1 MVTQIVVYLSLLLQI
16 VAMGFAISLFKRT
29 KFNAAWI
36 LISTG
41 FFLMAIYR
49 AIELVPSM
57 HRGESEELYQTKVW
71 LSFVISLAFAIGAF
85 YIRKVFQFLR
95 RLDGIRSETEKR
107 VLSAV
112 IRTEEQERQRF
123 AKELHDGL
131 GPLLSV
137 IKMLLS
143 GFEEKNS
150 PEVND
155 KIKGNL
161 KQAVDEA
168 ITSVREISAN
178 ISPHILNNFGLKDAT
193 ESFIRKLRPAEGIS
207 INFKTNIDNRRFVYN
222 VEVIMYR
229 VICELI
235 NNTLRHANAS
245 KISIDLQLQGDVLCL
260 EYEDNG
266 MGFDVKQAESDG
278 GMGLSNMQ
286 YRLNS
291 GNGDIKISSESG
303 RGMIARAFIKC
314 K

>member
-1 MVTQIVVYLSLLLQI
+1 MVTQIVVYLSLVLQI

-95 RLDGIRSETEKR
+95 RLDSIRSETEKR

-112 IRTEEQERQRF
+112 IRTEEQERQRS

-143 GFEEKNS
+143 GFEEKNT

-161 KQAVDEA
+161 QQAVDEA

-178 ISPHILNNFGLKDAT
+178 ISPHILNNFGLRDAT
-193 ESFIRKLRPAEGIS
+193 ESFIRKLRPAEGID
-207 INFKTNIDNRRFVYN
+207 INFKTNIDNRRFIYN

-245 KISIDLQLQGDVLCL
+245 KINIDLQLQGDVLYL

-291 GNGDIKISSESG
+291 GNGDIKISSETG

>member
-143 GFEEKNS
+143 GFNQS
-150 PEVND
+150 NTPDVNE

-168 ITSVREISAN
+168 IVSVREISAN
-178 ISPHILNNFGLKDAT
+178 ISPHILNNFGLKDAV
-193 ESFIRKLRPAEGIS
+193 ESFLKKLRPAEGIA
-207 INFKTNIDNRRFVYN
+207 INFETNIY
-222 VEVIMYR
+222 
-229 VICELI
+229 
-235 NNTLRHANAS
+235 
-245 KISIDLQLQGDVLCL
+245 
-260 EYEDNG
+260 
-266 MGFDVKQAESDG
+266 
-278 GMGLSNMQ
+278 
-286 YRLNS
+286 
-291 GNGDIKISSESG
+291 
-303 RGMIARAFIKC
+303 
-314 K
+314 

>member
-85 YIRKVFQFLR
+85 YIREVCSSFYVGWMVYGVR
-95 RLDGIRSETEKR
+95 RKSGYCRL
-107 VLSAV
+107 LSAP
-112 IRTEEQERQRF
+112 EEQERQRF

-143 GFEEKNS
+143 VFEEKNS
-150 PEVND
+150 PEVKRQN
-155 KIKGNL
+155 
-161 KQAVDEA
+161 Q
-168 ITSVREISAN
+168 RE
-178 ISPHILNNFGLKDAT
+178 
-193 ESFIRKLRPAEGIS
+193 
-207 INFKTNIDNRRFVYN
+207 
-222 VEVIMYR
+222 
-229 VICELI
+229 
-235 NNTLRHANAS
+235 
-245 KISIDLQLQGDVLCL
+245 L
-260 EYEDNG
+260 ETG
-266 MGFDVKQAESDG
+266 
-278 GMGLSNMQ
+278 
-286 YRLNS
+286 
-291 GNGDIKISSESG
+291 
-303 RGMIARAFIKC
+303 C
-314 K
+314 